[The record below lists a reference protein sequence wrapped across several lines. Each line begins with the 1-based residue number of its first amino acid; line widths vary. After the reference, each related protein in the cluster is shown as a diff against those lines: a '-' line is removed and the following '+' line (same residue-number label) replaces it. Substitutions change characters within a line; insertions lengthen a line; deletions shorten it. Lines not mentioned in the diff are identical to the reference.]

1 MANLIANLLS
11 TVSPMSQA
19 MQKVGGVA
27 QAMQSGNPMGALV
40 GQNNPQ
46 MKQVMDYPKQAFYS
60 LAKQKG
66 IDPETFLN
74 QVRGMMNRR

>member
-1 MANLIANLLS
+1 
-11 TVSPMSQA
+11 
-19 MQKVGGVA
+19 
-27 QAMQSGNPMGALV
+27 MQSGNPMGALV

-46 MKQVMDYPKQAFYS
+46 MKQVMDYVQSCGGDPKQAFYS